1 MDEIA
6 DIEKELEKLERKLVN
21 THRRKQKLETQLSSN
36 RRRKFYLVGRY
47 FLEKFEEENSL
58 AKLQCLMDE
67 YLENNEERSI
77 FGLTLK

>member
-6 DIEKELEKLERKLVN
+6 AIEKELEKLERQLVN
-21 THRRKQKLETQLSSN
+21 THRRKRKLETELSSN

-58 AKLQCLMDE
+58 AELLSLMDE
-67 YLENNEERSI
+67 YLESNEERSV

>member
-6 DIEKELEKLERKLVN
+6 AIEKELEKLERKLVN
-21 THRRKQKLETQLSSN
+21 THRRKQKLETELSSS

-58 AKLQCLMDE
+58 AELQSLMND
-67 YLENNEERSI
+67 YLESNEERSV
-77 FGLTLK
+77 FGLSLK

>member
-6 DIEKELEKLERKLVN
+6 AIEKELEKLERKLVN
-21 THRRKQKLETQLSSN
+21 THRRKQKLEIELSSS

-47 FLEKFEEENSL
+47 FPEKFEEENSL
-58 AKLQCLMDE
+58 AELQSLMDE
-67 YLENNEERSI
+67 YLESNEERSV

>member
-6 DIEKELEKLERKLVN
+6 AIEKELEKLERKLVN
-21 THRRKQKLETQLSSN
+21 THRRKQKLETELSSN

-58 AKLQCLMDE
+58 AELQSLMDE
-67 YLENNEERSI
+67 YLESNEERSV